1 MNLADL
7 RVFKAVVDCGGVTRA
22 AAQVHRVQSN
32 LTARIKHLEQDL
44 GLQLFERSNR
54 RMVLTP
60 EGRRLYDSADRL
72 LSLAD
77 EVRRDMVEQGVAG
90 VVRIGSME
98 STAAT
103 RLPNLLAEFHAGHP
117 AAQLELSTGT
127 ARALIDRLVAGEI
140 DIAFA
145 AGAVAHEAL
154 NAVAVF
160 QEDMVL
166 VLPPGEGPLDM
177 ASASLVAFTTGCAYR
192 RVAEGW
198 FREQGGQLRRV
209 VELGSYHAILA
220 CVAAGMGCAIVPRSL
235 LAIYPQRD
243 LLRTQALPRA
253 LAAQPT
259 WMVTRKLTLSP
270 SVAAFRDLVLA
281 RTAAAMRRGRV
292 LREEKLAA

>member
-72 LSLAD
+72 LNLAD